1 MVTLSNNELTVK
13 INEFGAEVSSVI
25 DNKTGYEFIWQADD
39 KYWGRHA
46 PVLFPIVG
54 RLKEDQYGYNG
65 QTYQMT
71 QHGFARDSIFEVE
84 EVTDSTAT
92 FSLTDNEKTLK
103 KYPFKFKLLIKY
115 TLEENRLTVTYE
127 VRNQSTR
134 EVMYYGI
141 GGHPA
146 FNVSQTANKDDKAEF
161 DQISFRFEPNEESLF
176 IPLSQSGLLDL
187 KKASEEMVDKI
198 QLTHESFKADAFVYK
213 IKPETEM
220 VLSDDANQVEIRL
233 NPHEMEHVGIW
244 SPYPARGG
252 FICLEPWAGVADDE
266 ETSGQFNEKYGIN
279 KLNPEQIMAHHY
291 TIQFTKK

>member
-25 DNKTGYEFIWQADD
+25 DKKTGYEFMWQADD

-54 RLKEDQYGYNG
+54 RLKEDQYEYNG

-71 QHGFARDSIFEVE
+71 QHGFARDSMFEVE
-84 EVTDSTAT
+84 EVTDNTAT
-92 FSLTDNEKTLK
+92 FSLTDNEETLK

-115 TLEENRLTVTYE
+115 ALEENRLTVTYE

-146 FNVSQTANKDDKAEF
+146 FNVSQTTNKDDKAEF
-161 DQISFRFEPNEESLF
+161 DQVSFYFESNEKQLF
-176 IPLSQSGLLDL
+176 IPLGQSGLLDL
-187 KKASEEMVDKI
+187 KEASEEMVDKI

-213 IKPETEM
+213 VKPETEM
-220 VLSDDANQVEIRL
+220 VLTDDANQVEIRL
-233 NPHEMEHVGIW
+233 NPHEMEYVGIW

-252 FICLEPWAGVADDE
+252 FVCLEPWAGVADDE

-279 KLNPEQIMAHHY
+279 KLNPEQIMTHHY

>member
-25 DNKTGYEFIWQADD
+25 DNKTGYEFMWQADD

-54 RLKEDQYGYNG
+54 RLKEDQYEYDG

-71 QHGFARDSIFEVE
+71 QHGFARDSMFEVE
-84 EVTDSTAT
+84 EVTDNTAT
-92 FSLTDNEKTLK
+92 FSLTDNEETLK

-115 TLEENRLTVTYE
+115 ALEENRLTVTYE

-146 FNVSQTANKDDKAEF
+146 FNVSQTTNKDDKAEF
-161 DQISFRFEPNEESLF
+161 DQVSFYFESNEKQLF
-176 IPLSQSGLLDL
+176 IPLGQSGLLDL
-187 KKASEEMVDKI
+187 KEAREETVDEI
-198 QLTHESFKADAFVYK
+198 RLTHESFKADAFVYK
-213 IKPETEM
+213 VKPETEM
-220 VLSDDANQVEIRL
+220 VLTDDASQVEIRL

-252 FICLEPWAGVADDE
+252 FVCLEPWAGVADDE